1 MTYKLKTI
9 IKTSLLSMSFLI
21 ATPVFSQETI
31 QIAPLFEYPMAP
43 EELQSITDK
52 SNYLVER
59 FWDSMDFKAKKTVDQ
74 NALND
79 AFRVYSVPLRWAEK
93 SKSLAS
99 ADKLIEKVS
108 KNPTLML
115 QFMKA
120 AEECL
125 YGPRADAWI
134 DEIYVKFLQSFVK
147 NKKIPEARKKR
158 YESQLAT
165 LEKSMLGT
173 VAPEF
178 KFTDRSGKEATYFP
192 MTTPTVIIFGNPS
205 LSDWRLSRLRLESN
219 IALSQ
224 AVDKGQVNIMFIV
237 PSETENWKVETSDY
251 SDKWTIGYA
260 PGIGSTLDL
269 RTTPSIYVIGSDGK
283 IVMKNVTPE
292 SAVNEV
298 LSQIK

>member
-1 MTYKLKTI
+1 MTYKLKNI
-9 IKTSLLSMSFLI
+9 LKTSLLSMSFLI
-21 ATPVFSQETI
+21 ATPAFSQDAI

-43 EELQSITDK
+43 EELQSINEK
-52 SNYLVER
+52 SNYLVDC
-59 FWDSMDFKAKKTVDQ
+59 FWDSMDFKTKKTVDQ

-79 AFRVYSVPLRWAEK
+79 TFRVYSVPLRWAEK
-93 SKSLAS
+93 GKSLAS

-108 KNPTLML
+108 KNPTLMI

-134 DEIYVKFLQSFVK
+134 DEIYVKFLKSFVK
-147 NKKIPEARKKR
+147 NKKIPDARKKR
-158 YESQLAT
+158 YEHQLAT
-165 LEKSMLGT
+165 LEKSMLGAT
-173 VAPEF
+173 APEF
-178 KFTDRSGKEATYFP
+178 KFTDRNGKEATYFP
-192 MTTPTVIIFGNPS
+192 MTTPTMIIFGDPS

-237 PSETENWKVETSDY
+237 PVKTDNWKEETSDY

-260 PGIGSTLDL
+260 PDLDDTFDF
-269 RTTPSIYVIGSDGK
+269 RAMPSIYVIDSEGK

-298 LSQIK
+298 LSRVK